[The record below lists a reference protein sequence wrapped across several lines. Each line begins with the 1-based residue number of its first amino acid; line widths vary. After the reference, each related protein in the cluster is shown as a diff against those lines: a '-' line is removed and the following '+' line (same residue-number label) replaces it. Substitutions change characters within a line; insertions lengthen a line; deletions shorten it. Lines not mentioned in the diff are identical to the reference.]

1 MSAKKGTR
9 PKFETVYAARCAA
22 IAADVRAW
30 VQARDG
36 YFTALNVSIC
46 PRTGEHVL
54 HDNASPATHWR
65 LARTITPGD
74 DMERYF
80 GILWAGLSGAPLFP
94 NGWESAA

>member
-1 MSAKKGTR
+1 MTKNKSAR
-9 PKFETVYAARCAA
+9 PAFETVYVARCAK
-22 IAADVRAW
+22 IADDARAW

-65 LARTITPGD
+65 LARVITPGD
-74 DMERYF
+74 DIERYF

-94 NGWESAA
+94 NGWEGAA